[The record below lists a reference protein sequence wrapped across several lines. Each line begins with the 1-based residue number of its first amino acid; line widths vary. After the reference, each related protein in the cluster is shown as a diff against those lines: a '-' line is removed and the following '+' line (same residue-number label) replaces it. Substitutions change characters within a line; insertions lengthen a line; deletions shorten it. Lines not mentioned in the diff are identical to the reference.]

1 LLGSVL
7 PIAKGIIMEKN
18 EQWVRIQAYKH
29 DGLFHRMWSHCYLI
43 NEDDSYFILASIRAR
58 VIENNGRVWHTKEPA
73 IFIFSK
79 REWFNVIAMIKET
92 GITYYANVA
101 SPTIRDKGFLKY
113 IDYDLDLKL
122 YPNGGTRIL
131 DQNEYE
137 RHSKSLDYGD
147 EIKTILNDSV
157 TIIQS
162 KMNNHE
168 FPFSDE
174 KINEYYEKFLNDTKY
189 AELKSKK

>member
-7 PIAKGIIMEKN
+7 PITKGIIMEKN

-29 DGLFHRMWSHCYLI
+29 DGLFHRMWSHCYLLC
-43 NEDDSYFILASIRAR
+43 EDDSYFILASIRAR

-79 REWFNVIAMIKET
+79 KEWFNVIAMIKET

-147 EIKTILNDSV
+147 EIKAILNDSV
-157 TIIQS
+157 TSIQS
-162 KMNNHE
+162 KMNNRE

-174 KINEYYEKFLNDTKY
+174 KINEYYEKFLGDTKCRFK
-189 AELKSKK
+189 E